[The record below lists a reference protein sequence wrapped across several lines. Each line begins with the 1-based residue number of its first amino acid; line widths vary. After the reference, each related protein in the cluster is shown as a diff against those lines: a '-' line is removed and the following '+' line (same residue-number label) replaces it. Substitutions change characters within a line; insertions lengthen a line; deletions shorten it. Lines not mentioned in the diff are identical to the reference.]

1 MRDVDIVYLCEHVA
15 RELDVACAVKVLL
28 ESQHGL
34 SVEVLPIQTAGEW
47 AVKNL
52 WPRVVAAPYSYRVDE
67 YYTRSFLRRWPDVV
81 VFNLAWEQLLYDAF
95 IEEKM
100 PSDVFAKEYVFHH
113 AWGDFHR
120 DRLVKYGVDPER
132 IFVNGQPAYGLYL
145 PPYRDRFPSR
155 RELAKAHGLDP
166 EKRWV
171 LFPENYG
178 WGFYPQL
185 RIDTLLQGGMPQETI
200 DHLVNFCR
208 DSVRLALLWCAKLAD
223 THDVEIIV
231 RPRPATLLTDFQEV
245 MHDTLGEPPAGLHLL
260 KEGSVREWI
269 LASDT
274 VFSSYSTTLIEA
286 AVAGKRPFMI
296 APIPLVEELNA
307 DWYEHVD
314 LVTTEEDFLAA
325 AMDPEAA
332 GIGDKLEHWARS
344 TLLRSGDPIA
354 GVADIL
360 ARLTDPDLKRP
371 PIPTSDAFPPR
382 HRAWKVRPAPGEP
395 PWTRLAAAGHRMRY
409 GFRKTFRGV
418 LGSKD
423 DAFILKEREVPE
435 ELKEW
440 LDERDL
446 FDSTEVDRI
455 TGIWKEVLS
464 PAL

>member
-1 MRDVDIVYLCEHVA
+1 MRDVDVVYLCEHIA
-15 RELDVACAVKVLL
+15 RELDVACVVKHLL
-28 ESQHGL
+28 QKKHGL
-34 SVEVLPIQTAGEW
+34 TVEVLPVQTAGEW
-47 AVKNL
+47 ATKNL
-52 WPRVVAAPYSYRVDE
+52 WPKIVAVPYSYRVDE
-67 YYTRSFLRRWPDVV
+67 YYNRSFLRRWPGVV

-95 IEEKM
+95 VTEKM

-113 AWGDFHR
+113 AWGEFHQ
-120 DRLVKYGVDPER
+120 DRLVNYGVPADR

-145 PPYRDRFPSR
+145 EPYRSRFPSR
-155 RELAKAHGLDP
+155 DDLAKVHGLDP
-166 EKRWV
+166 KKRWI

-185 RIDTLLQGGMPQETI
+185 RIDTLLESGMPRETI
-200 DHLVNFCR
+200 DNLVNFCR
-208 DSVRLALLWCAKLAD
+208 DSVRLALKWCARLAAE
-223 THDVEIIV
+223 HEVEVIV
-231 RPRPATLLTDFQEV
+231 RPRPATLLTDFQDV
-245 MHDTLGEPPAGLHLL
+245 MQETLGEPPAGLHLL

-274 VFSSYSTTLIEA
+274 VLSSYSTTLIEA

-296 APIPLVEELNA
+296 APIPLVEELSA

-332 GIGDKLEHWARS
+332 GISDRLDHWARE
-344 TLLRSGDPIA
+344 TLLPSGDPIA

-360 ARLTDPDLKRP
+360 AGLADPDLERP
-371 PIPTSDAFPPR
+371 EIPTSDTFPPR
-382 HRAWKVRPAPGEP
+382 HRAWKVRAAPGEP
-395 PWTRLAAAGHRMRY
+395 VSTRLAAAGHRMRF
-409 GFRKTFRGV
+409 GFRRKFRGV
-418 LGSKD
+418 LGGKD
-423 DAFILKEREVPE
+423 DAFILKERQVPE

-455 TGIWKEVLS
+455 TAIWGRVL
-464 PAL
+464 AD